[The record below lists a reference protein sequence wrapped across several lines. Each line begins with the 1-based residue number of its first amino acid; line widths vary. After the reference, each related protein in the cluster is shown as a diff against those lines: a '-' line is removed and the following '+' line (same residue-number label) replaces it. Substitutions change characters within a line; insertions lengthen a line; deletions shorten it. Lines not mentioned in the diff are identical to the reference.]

1 MSQFTFLKP
10 EFPTIYESAHKA
22 FKTAYRDPRTACFY
36 SRRALE
42 LTVNWLYKYDN
53 TLNLPYQD
61 NISALIHEPTFKQLV
76 GQAIFNKAKL
86 IIKIGNNAVHDER
99 KVPINDSL
107 TAVKEFFHIAYW
119 LTRTYGRT
127 TKPEPGLT
135 FDINAIPQIT
145 KTTPVSEQSRTP
157 ASERDKTPVSE
168 QNQTKLSEKNKT
180 PVSERSRTQELQKL
194 AIELKEKDEKLS
206 LLLTDKNALDE
217 TIKQLR
223 AELAAVKKVNISQ
236 PDTHDYSEQE
246 TRKSIIDLLL
256 KEAGWK
262 LVSTSLNQRNSSRS
276 LSEVE
281 GRSLSEVEG
290 SEVEGSEVEGRS
302 LSELE
307 GRSLSEVEGSEV
319 EGSEACTELVLS
331 EAEVRSRSAEVQS
344 RSVEGNVS
352 CEYPVTGMP
361 NNSGNGSV
369 DYVLWGDDAKPLA
382 VVEAKRTRKD
392 PRNGQQQAKLYA
404 DCLEKQFNQRPLI
417 FYTNGYEHWLW
428 DDTNY
433 PPRQVQGFYKQ
444 AELELLIQRRSIR
457 RSLAQADI
465 KPSIAERYYQTRA
478 IRRVTEAI
486 ETDKERKTLLVM
498 ATGAGKTRTAIAL
511 VEMLMRCNWVKRALF
526 LADRVAL
533 VDQTIKVLKKHL
545 PEASPVNLVTEK
557 DGEGRVFA
565 CTYQTMMGLI
575 DDTKESEKRF
585 SVAHFDIIIVDEA
598 HRSVFQKYR
607 HIFNN
612 FDALLLGLTATPKDE
627 IDRNTYGLFDLESG
641 VPTDAYGLE
650 DAVKDGFLVPPQ
662 AVSIPLKFQRQGI
675 NYSQLSET
683 EREEWDAIEWDDE
696 GNIPDRIEAAAVNQ
710 WLFNQDTVDKVLEH
724 LMTRGLKVA
733 GGDILGKTII
743 FAKNQAHANFIADR
757 FNINYPQF
765 KGEFARVITFNT
777 KYAQSIIDDFSKKD
791 KMPHIAISV
800 DMLDTGIDVP
810 EVVNLVMFKLV
821 RSKTKFWQMLGR
833 GTRRCADLFGIGQD
847 KQFFYVFDYCQN
859 LEFFQ
864 HNPETTDAP
873 IGKSLSK
880 QLFTK
885 RLELIA
891 ELDKSIVDN
900 SINNSAIYENQTSA
914 KEPKTN
920 TELRHQ
926 IANLLY
932 TEVAAMNTENFIVRT
947 KRQFVEKYGNYE
959 SWKSLAQ
966 EDIITLNQ
974 EIAGL
979 PSQIPTEAEETK
991 RFDILILK
999 LQLAIVKSQ
1008 PNLKQLQTQVKSI
1021 AGLLEEKPD
1030 IPLIQAQLP
1039 LIQDIQNDLWW
1050 QDVTLPMLET
1060 LRKRLRGLV
1069 NLIDK
1074 KQREPIYTNFED
1086 EMGEEIIVELPHFT
1100 STDQFYKFR
1109 SKARAFLRG
1118 HQDNIVIFKLRTN
1131 KQLTAS
1137 DLSEL
1142 ERILAESG
1150 IGETEDINRAKEES
1164 QGLGLF
1170 VRSLVGLDREV
1181 AKQELASFIADKNLN
1196 ANQIEFIDMII
1207 NYLTEHGVMDAA
1219 LLYESP
1225 FTDIT
1230 PQGPDGLFTSA
1241 QVDELIA
1248 CLEEV
1253 YQKAIA

>member
-36 SRRALE
+36 GRRALE
-42 LTVNWLYKYDN
+42 LTVNWLYKYD
-53 TLNLPYQD
+53 TSLNLPYQD
-61 NISALIHEPTFKQLV
+61 NISTLIHEPTFKQLV

-86 IIKIGNNAVHDER
+86 IIKIGNNAVHDE
-99 KVPINDSL
+99 KTIPVNDSL

-127 TKPEPGLT
+127 SKPEPGLT
-135 FDINAIPQIT
+135 FDINAIPQVT
-145 KTTPVSEQSRTP
+145 KPTPG
-157 ASERDKTPVSE
+157 
-168 QNQTKLSEKNKT
+168 SEKNKT

-194 AIELKEKDEKLS
+194 ETELKEKDEKLS

-223 AELAAVKKVNISQ
+223 AELAAVKKENTSQ

-246 TRKSIIDLLL
+246 TRNFFIDLLL
-256 KEAGWK
+256 KETGWK
-262 LVSTSLNQRNSSRS
+262 ISASLDESSRW

-281 GRSLSEVEG
+281 TSVLEECSLRLRSGNVRL
-290 SEVEGSEVEGRS
+290 RS
-302 LSELE
+302 
-307 GRSLSEVEGSEV
+307 
-319 EGSEACTELVLS
+319 
-331 EAEVRSRSAEVQS
+331 
-344 RSVEGNVS
+344 GNVS

-361 NNSGNGSV
+361 NNSGNGFV
-369 DYVLWGDDAKPLA
+369 DYVLWGDDGKPLA
-382 VVEAKRTRKD
+382 VVEAKRTRKN

-433 PPRQVQGFYKQ
+433 PPRQVHGFYKK

-486 ETDKERKTLLVM
+486 ETDKERKALLVM

-511 VEMLMRCNWVKRALF
+511 VEMLMGCNWVKRALF

-575 DDTKESEKRF
+575 DDTKESQKRF

-662 AVSIPLKFQRQGI
+662 AVSVPLRFQRQGI

-710 WLFNQDTVDKVLEH
+710 WLFNQDTVDKVLQH
-724 LMTRGLKVA
+724 LMTRGVKVA

-833 GTRRCADLFGIGQD
+833 GTRRCADLFGMGQD

-891 ELDKSIVDN
+891 ELDQKIVDN
-900 SINNSAIYENQTSA
+900 PAISENPTSA

-920 TELRHQ
+920 AQLRHQ

-947 KRQFVEKYGNYE
+947 KRQFVEKYANSE
-959 SWKSLAQ
+959 SWKSLGQ

-999 LQLAIVKSQ
+999 LQLAIIKSQ
-1008 PNLKQLQTQVKSI
+1008 PNLKKLQTQVKSI

-1039 LIQDIQNDLWW
+1039 LIQDIQSDEWW
-1050 QDVTLPMLET
+1050 QDVTLPMLEI

-1069 NLIDK
+1069 NLIE
-1074 KQREPIYTNFED
+1074 KQQRQPIYTNFED

-1100 STDQFYKFR
+1100 STDNFAKFR
-1109 SKARAFLRG
+1109 AKARAFLRAR
-1118 HQDNIVIFKLRTN
+1118 QDNIVIFKLRTN

-1181 AKQELASFIADKNLN
+1181 AKQELAGFLSHKNLN